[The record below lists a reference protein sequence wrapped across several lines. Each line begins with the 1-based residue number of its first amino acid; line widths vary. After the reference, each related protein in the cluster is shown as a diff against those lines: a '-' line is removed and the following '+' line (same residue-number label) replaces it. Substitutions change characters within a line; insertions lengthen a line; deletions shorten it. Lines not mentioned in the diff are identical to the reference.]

1 MLRPRKICMELE
13 SSFTCNENKRDLAG
27 KQHKTEEKLH
37 HCEDIVSS
45 KLFLFVCFSENEC
58 VASSDPTKPRGA
70 SQVHRADCL
79 PLIRF
84 CKVCTSFLSGCHFY
98 CEYLQSAMPR

>member
-1 MLRPRKICMELE
+1 MELE

-45 KLFLFVCFSENEC
+45 KLFLFVLVKMN
-58 VASSDPTKPRGA
+58 V
-70 SQVHRADCL
+70 L
-79 PLIRF
+79 PQAI
-84 CKVCTSFLSGCHFY
+84 
-98 CEYLQSAMPR
+98 LQSPGEHPRFIEQTVCPSLDFARYVPLFFQGVIFTVNIFNQLCRGDK